1 MKVLA
6 LWVRGESLASAFL
19 SYDYTSLGDNLY
31 FNICAV
37 IAAPKSN
44 KNKIYKVGL
53 SCAKLNLSWL
63 QAFLFPIK
71 R

>member
-6 LWVRGESLASAFL
+6 QWVRGESLASAFL

-53 SCAKLNLSWL
+53 SCAKLNSSWL